1 MVFKLREGRH
11 RLDVRGK
18 FFTKT
23 VGEVL
28 EQTAQRGCR
37 CPIPE
42 GIQDQV
48 GWGPGQHGLV
58 LDMEVGSR
66 ACSRGGWSLMILE
79 VPSNPSHSMIL

>member
-1 MVFKLREGRH
+1 MGNGFKLREGRL

-28 EQTAQRGCR
+28 EQTAQRGCG

-42 GIQDQV
+42 GIQDQD
-48 GWGPGQHGLV
+48 GCGPGQHCLV
-58 LDMEVGSR
+58 LDMDFGSHE
-66 ACSRGGWSLMILE
+66 CSRGG
-79 VPSNPSHSMIL
+79 